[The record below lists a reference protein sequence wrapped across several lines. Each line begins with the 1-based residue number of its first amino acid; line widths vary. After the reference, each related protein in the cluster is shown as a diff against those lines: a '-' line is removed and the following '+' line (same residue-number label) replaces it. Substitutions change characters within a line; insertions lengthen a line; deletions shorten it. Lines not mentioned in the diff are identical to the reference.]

1 MQIGGVDRAQQAR
14 VLLVAA
20 VIEAR
25 VSALLTTTVPSNIF
39 TIQIFN
45 EYMVPVS
52 SQLRGECSGSGRA
65 LATNRSPRV
74 RCTTV

>member
-1 MQIGGVDRAQQAR
+1 MQIGGATGHSKGG

-25 VSALLTTTVPSNIF
+25 VSALLTTRVPSNIF